1 MVLVIYKTHNKEI
14 NIEHQFHY
22 HYENLIKL
30 KKLETKNIFIDKKS
44 YKDLVIYFTRYHPNN
59 DTTISWQYQ

>member
-1 MVLVIYKTHNKEI
+1 MVLVIYKTHTKEI

-22 HYENLIKL
+22 HYENLIKP

-59 DTTISWQYQ
+59 DTTIS